1 MSQKPQQ
8 LTLAK
13 RGNSDAQFNV
23 AMTYQDGTD
32 LPQNYEK
39 AIYWY
44 RKAAHQGHAV
54 AQ

>member
-1 MSQKPQQ
+1 MSPKPQQ